1 MSDRVLITLGAGF
14 IGSHLADK
22 LLAAGYG
29 VRVLDNLMPQVHG
42 RGGGRAPANLAREP
56 GGVARIRLDPSS
68 Q

>member
-1 MSDRVLITLGAGF
+1 MSGRVLITLGAGF
-14 IGSHLADK
+14 IGSHLEDT
-22 LLAAGYG
+22 LLAAGCG
-29 VRVLDNLMPQVHG
+29 VRVLDNLTPHVHG